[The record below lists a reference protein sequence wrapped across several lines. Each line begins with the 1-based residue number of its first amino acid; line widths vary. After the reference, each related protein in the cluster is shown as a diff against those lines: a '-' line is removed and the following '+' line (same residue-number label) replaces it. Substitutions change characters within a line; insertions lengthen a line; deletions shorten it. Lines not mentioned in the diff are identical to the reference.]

1 MNPTIQNKA
10 VNIFL
15 LALLAGCNQISTSPC
30 ESDSID
36 SAVVVELGLAA
47 FDAVDGIKPIAP
59 FRHTLQ
65 LVAEEQQGPDRIVC
79 SANLKLAGSF
89 EVVLPSV
96 NVALGDAA
104 PRVGRG
110 VAVLEDSTRM
120 EIDALAKAEPDQY
133 VPYETISNSP
143 ALEAR
148 FFSMETELA
157 IPVRYAVD
165 PQRTGEL
172 LGLKLDD
179 DAPSSLVGQIHSQML
194 GAAKDLSRELGE
206 QAAKEA
212 SAYGFDSVAAYQAAK
227 RAEQEARQRVESLVD
242 QLGQAKAAQPALEE
256 AADNAQQT
264 LQTAKRDYDKAAA
277 EYRQFMSA
285 VKAGDSSSHP
295 DILKFSSLRLE
306 QGDRGRVKIKGK
318 ATNVSKTPLNRW
330 IADVYMYRP
339 DLDRTFVAVGHS
351 FSFYRSG
358 DRINPGETKS
368 IDEWIVG
375 FNTLDRGGNTTEKVF
390 RNVKPATVHMA
401 HTKIIDV
408 NRNNVITP
416 IKDSKDLRRLM
427 ERPEKALQEAKSA
440 LATANARLQANRK
453 SIESLTNELDQ
464 AKQALAKAAL
474 RRPNG

>member
-1 MNPTIQNKA
+1 MNPTILNRA
-10 VNIFL
+10 VHILL

-36 SAVVVELGLAA
+36 RAVLVELGLAA

-59 FRHTLQ
+59 FQHTLE
-65 LVAEEQQGPDRIVC
+65 LVAEDQQSPDRIVC
-79 SANLKLAGSF
+79 TANLMIKGDF
-89 EVVLPSV
+89 ESVLPTV
-96 NVALGDAA
+96 NVALGGAA

-110 VAVLEDSTRM
+110 VAALEGSLRM
-120 EIDALAKAEPDQY
+120 EVDALAKAEPDRY
-133 VPYETISNSP
+133 VSYETISNSA
-143 ALEAR
+143 ALETR
-148 FFSMETELA
+148 FFEMESQLA
-157 IPVRYAVD
+157 VPVRYAIN
-165 PQRTGEL
+165 PQQPGQL

-194 GAAKDLSRELGE
+194 GAAKRLSRELGE

-212 SAYGFDSVAAYQAAK
+212 SDYGFDSVAAYQAAK
-227 RAEQEARQRVESLVD
+227 RAEQEARQRVESLAD
-242 QLGQAKAAQPALEE
+242 QLNQAKTDQPALEE
-256 AADNAQQT
+256 AADNAQQA
-264 LQTAKRDYDKAAA
+264 LQTAKRDHDKAAA

-295 DILKFSSLRLE
+295 DILKFSGLRLE

-375 FNTLDRGGNTTEKVF
+375 FNTLDRGGNTTENVF

-408 NRNNVITP
+408 NRDNVITP

-440 LATANARLQANRK
+440 LASADARLQANRQ
-453 SIESLTNELDQ
+453 SIESLTNELAQ
-464 AKQALAKAAL
+464 AKQTLAEVALSQ
-474 RRPNG
+474 PNR